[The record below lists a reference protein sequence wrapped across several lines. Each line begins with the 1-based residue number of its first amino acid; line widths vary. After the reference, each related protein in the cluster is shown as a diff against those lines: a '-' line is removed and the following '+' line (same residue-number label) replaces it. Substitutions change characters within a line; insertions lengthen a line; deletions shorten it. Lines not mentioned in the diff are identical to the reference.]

1 MITKYLKFSYLT
13 SVLLCLLLFNTLVLA
28 DTERDKADYA
38 VGNILFEYEI
48 PDGDGASYAIKNNG
62 HVRIQFAENIPD
74 DLYEEVLT
82 ALKSHPD
89 INGVL
94 SGKGLPAC
102 IGFIRR

>member
-1 MITKYLKFSYLT
+1 MKT
-13 SVLLCLLLFNTLVLA
+13 SHLINTILCLFLFSTPVLS
-28 DTERDKADYA
+28 DTKADKADYA

-48 PDGDGASYAIKNNG
+48 PDGDGASYVVKRSG

-82 ALKSHPD
+82 ALKKHPD

-94 SGKGLPAC
+94 SGKGMPIC
-102 IGFIRR
+102 IGFIKR